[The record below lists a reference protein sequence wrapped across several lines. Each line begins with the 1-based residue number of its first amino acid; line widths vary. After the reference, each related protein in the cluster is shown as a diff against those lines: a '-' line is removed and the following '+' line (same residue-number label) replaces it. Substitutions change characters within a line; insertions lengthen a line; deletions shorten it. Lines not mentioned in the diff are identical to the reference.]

1 MTRFAADAFRFDLPG
16 DGWREE
22 SVQMFTPEGDDAS
35 AFMIGR
41 RERAADAA
49 QTIERALGSFPKSSV
64 LEVELVRS
72 EQIEVGALQ
81 GTDLGII
88 SRAKTGADYMRLV
101 IVPYYDEDLYLS
113 WGGPAADRS
122 AVDARAEHGLETM
135 RFRRR

>member
-16 DGWREE
+16 NGWREE
-22 SVQMFTPEGDDAS
+22 SVQMFSPEGDDAS

-49 QTIERALGSFPKSSV
+49 ETIERALASFPKSSV

-72 EQIEVGALQ
+72 EQIEVGALPA
-81 GTDLGII
+81 TDLGII
-88 SRAKTGADYMRLV
+88 SRAKSGADYMRLV

-113 WGGPAADRS
+113 WGGPAAER
-122 AVDARAEHGLETM
+122 ATVDARAAKSLESM